1 MKRADLAGAIAL
13 ELTRLQRVSEVVT
26 PLLAAAREDFKPWH
40 AAAGAKYVADLST
53 GLAALGRG
61 TPGGGSLGRGRQT
74 PAQPMRGT
82 MLDAFE
88 SIASLYVECFMRPAW
103 EDSSSQHCAE
113 LERSGRALEV
123 CRSIRSFCGKHCS

>member
-53 GLAALGRG
+53 GLESLCRRRYACLAAPGRG
-61 TPGGGSLGRGRQT
+61 TPGGGILARGR
-74 PAQPMRGT
+74 
-82 MLDAFE
+82 
-88 SIASLYVECFMRPAW
+88 
-103 EDSSSQHCAE
+103 
-113 LERSGRALEV
+113 
-123 CRSIRSFCGKHCS
+123 